1 MKSESK
7 DTKITMR
14 ISEEELS
21 EIDSFLN
28 HNPKYGNRSE
38 FLRNSALEFIANNR
52 IKLTSGSQICMDIA
66 PAYEEILNSIVE
78 EGYFRNTNELIS
90 AIIARAFDE
99 NLVKELVRVKKASTR
114 DLKGIMGTKG
124 GKDEGTFEV
133 SRGRRRE

>member
-14 ISEEELS
+14 ISEEELM

-28 HNPKYGNRSE
+28 HNSKYGNRSE

-52 IKLTSGSQICMDIA
+52 IKLTSGAQICMDIA
-66 PAYEEILNSIVE
+66 PAYEEILNSIIE

-99 NLVKELVRVKKASTR
+99 NLVRDIIRVKKNSTR
-114 DLKGIMGTKG
+114 GIKGIMSSKQTR
-124 GKDEGTFEV
+124 EGSSLQFNK
-133 SRGRRRE
+133 SRGKE

>member
-14 ISEEELS
+14 ISEEELM

-28 HNPKYGNRSE
+28 HNSKYGNRSE

-52 IKLTSGSQICMDIA
+52 VKLTSGAQICMDIA

-99 NLVKELVRVKKASTR
+99 NLVREIIRVKKNSTR
-114 DLKGIMGTKG
+114 GLKGIMSSKQTK
-124 GKDEGTFEV
+124 EGNSLQINK
-133 SRGRRRE
+133 SRGKE